1 MRSSHANVVE
11 HFPFETVIHSYAC
24 SIQWLGLTGL
34 ARKPAASERQD
45 EDSSAMDVNA
55 SCNHLPSSKSHSL
68 VGASTLALG
77 SPFQLGII
85 VSDMS
90 LSLHRLMHSGL
101 QCRRRVCGDN
111 SDHSACRA
119 RSRMSCFSV
128 HHHFHSRTQFISN
141 TTATGTPPVTSC
153 QPPARRTSSS
163 KNTRSR
169 TTLAI
174 NP

>member
-1 MRSSHANVVE
+1 MSHFDKQATSTCILSDFWCLGEMKSSHANVVE

-77 SPFQLGII
+77 SPYFRSEIM
-85 VSDMS
+85 VSGMS
-90 LSLHRLMHSGL
+90 VYMHLPLHCSCPFAHLTFDGGFRLFGMPTFSYVLLFPPSPSPLPSL
-101 QCRRRVCGDN
+101 
-111 SDHSACRA
+111 
-119 RSRMSCFSV
+119 
-128 HHHFHSRTQFISN
+128 FISN
-141 TTATGTPPVTSC
+141 TT
-153 QPPARRTSSS
+153 
-163 KNTRSR
+163 
-169 TTLAI
+169 I
-174 NP
+174 